1 MFKLTD
7 AQSQQINNSAYTHDY
22 EAEAVAIYESTGND
36 GIDVFTERFESETDI
51 AQRADSE
58 DIGGLIVYYSG
69 RELLAFY
76 DYERFVGTVF

>member
-1 MFKLTD
+1 
-7 AQSQQINNSAYTHDY
+7 
-22 EAEAVAIYESTGND
+22 
-36 GIDVFTERFESETDI
+36 VFTERFERETDI